1 MIRTAECAGC
11 TYTIT
16 PVFVDTPEPAP
27 SPENFSFPP
36 SSAKNDVELDI
47 ALFFSK
53 IFGSTDT
60 QLDAIGLLEQ
70 RSDAWIESRKLR
82 ITASNFG
89 AIVGLNPYSSPEK
102 HLLESLFS
110 TFAGNAATAYGSSNE
125 AVACAAYLQLLNGR
139 EGFPPDTVAHRDSG
153 LVVSRKMPFLGA
165 SPDGI
170 ITAGASTFSTH
181 PPIMRC
187 PVTGQSDGTFDLI
200 KTSYSS
206 ELGLSSVCSWTPPA
220 SFPHEFLLEIK
231 CPFRKRLYGKIPDYY
246 YAQIQ
251 GCMQI
256 LDLPYAH
263 FYVWTPFTSSLD
275 CFPRNDDWWHRF
287 ALPKLIDFYFLR
299 YMPLVFLQSRGQLRG
314 CASTGTPGPDWLLPS
329 DGLCPE
335 YVRRVFAHCALLA
348 LEFKK

>member
-1 MIRTAECAGC
+1 VESDID
-11 TYTIT
+11 
-16 PVFVDTPEPAP
+16 VFVDTLKQAP
-27 SPENFSFPP
+27 S
-36 SSAKNDVELDI
+36 SSKNDVESDI
-47 ALFFSK
+47 DVFFAK
-53 IFGSTDT
+53 IFHSTHQ
-60 QLDAIGLLEQ
+60 QLDAIGALEQ

-102 HLLESLFS
+102 HLLEALFS
-110 TFAGNAATAYGSSNE
+110 TFAGNAATQYGSSHE
-125 AVACAAYLQLLNGR
+125 AIACAAYLEGLNGR
-139 EGFPPDTVAHRDSG
+139 VCHRDSG
-153 LVVSRKMPFLGA
+153 LVISREMPFLGA

-170 ITAGASTFSTH
+170 MTANSSTFSTH

-187 PVTGQSDGTFDLI
+187 PVVGQPGGSFDLV
-200 KTSYSS
+200 KTSYSP

-220 SFPHEFLLEIK
+220 LFPHEFLLEIK

-299 YMPLVFLQSRGQLRG
+299 YMPLVYLQSRGQLRG
-314 CASTGTPGPDWLLPS
+314 CASTGTAGPDWLLPS

-348 LEFKK
+348 LGFKK